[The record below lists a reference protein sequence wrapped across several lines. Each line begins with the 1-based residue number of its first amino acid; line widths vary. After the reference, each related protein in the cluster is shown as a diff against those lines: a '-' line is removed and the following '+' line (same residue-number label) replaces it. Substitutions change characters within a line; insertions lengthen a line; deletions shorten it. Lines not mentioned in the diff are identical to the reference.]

1 MPYTAVASASSGV
14 DFFSYGGYGYGRR
27 NGCCGNIFGC
37 LCLFVFIGL
46 GCTITG
52 LYYMNAAF
60 VDSRGTNIKT
70 FNSYV
75 DAWEG
80 TAALMSAFTT
90 SVPYSVKFESNA
102 STSLSMDKQETH
114 YDSKKEFGD
123 SGSDLTAGFTSVK
136 FVSGAQS
143 YSADQAS
150 EINLSILSK
159 GTDTISGPFSIPQT
173 KLSTW
178 TCNDKADA
186 ARGGKCAA
194 GNSCGLDYDQ
204 YGCPPSSSTWGP
216 NARYG
221 PQWYYQS
228 SSNRCLNYGNCYCQ
242 CTSGNRRGHR
252 YRTRSYNGYNID
264 CLDAGVITSNCGSF
278 SRAEMNCYYQAP
290 QKRTCSDECNS
301 VQKGK
306 WNSATGDCQ
315 VKSALTSVCLVS
327 DKQNNPQLR
336 KLSDTDVSGAS
347 PPPNS
352 AGCIWD
358 SKSASFVPTKYTP
371 VTYGSISKQSFNVQ
385 LVSGKDP
392 WYLGT
397 LLTKGCNLK
406 TTPSMCFG
414 ESPASLGSR
423 GLILLIVGLL
433 ILCCPCITWYCFFKE
448 KSGGS
453 TKNYTSATQAA
464 SYQPMAQPPQQ
475 VQQQG
480 GYMRPPQMISQPV
493 AYAQPTY
500 QQQPVLQ
507 PQQQQYVQP
516 QQGMPVAYAQ

>member
-228 SSNRCLNYGNCYCQ
+228 SSNR
-242 CTSGNRRGHR
+242 SRRPA
-252 YRTRSYNGYNID
+252 
-264 CLDAGVITSNCGSF
+264 AG
-278 SRAEMNCYYQAP
+278 
-290 QKRTCSDECNS
+290 
-301 VQKGK
+301 
-306 WNSATGDCQ
+306 ATDRLG
-315 VKSALTSVCLVS
+315 
-327 DKQNNPQLR
+327 
-336 KLSDTDVSGAS
+336 SGA
-347 PPPNS
+347 
-352 AGCIWD
+352 W
-358 SKSASFVPTKYTP
+358 AS
-371 VTYGSISKQSFNVQ
+371 
-385 LVSGKDP
+385 
-392 WYLGT
+392 
-397 LLTKGCNLK
+397 
-406 TTPSMCFG
+406 
-414 ESPASLGSR
+414 
-423 GLILLIVGLL
+423 GL
-433 ILCCPCITWYCFFKE
+433 
-448 KSGGS
+448 
-453 TKNYTSATQAA
+453 
-464 SYQPMAQPPQQ
+464 
-475 VQQQG
+475 
-480 GYMRPPQMISQPV
+480 RD
-493 AYAQPTY
+493 
-500 QQQPVLQ
+500 
-507 PQQQQYVQP
+507 
-516 QQGMPVAYAQ
+516 